1 MMKSKIQSL
10 GRVNEGVVGL
20 ILRLRW
26 SYDMFVVIPW
36 VNESVLLLSVF
47 PLFMTNMLSFLWTRL
62 PTISFVYVNHITS
75 NA

>member
-1 MMKSKIQSL
+1 MMKSNIQSL

-36 VNESVLLLSVF
+36 VNESALLFSVF
-47 PLFMTNMLSFLWTRL
+47 PLFMTNMLSFLWKRL